1 MLDLIIVGF
10 AGLSLIVTIATRT
23 DNSLIS
29 QEELTQIEIT
39 AQATEI
45 YLQDQQA
52 HAKYC
57 PDLKWNQPPLEAYEK
72 QFKSR
77 LPKKCKKDK

>member
-23 DNSLIS
+23 DNSLVS

-45 YLQDQQA
+45 YLQDQRS
-52 HAKYC
+52 HAKHC
-57 PDLKWNQPPLEAYEK
+57 PDLKWNQPPLEVYEK

-77 LPKKCKKDK
+77 LPEKCKKSK

>member
-1 MLDLIIVGF
+1 MLDLIIIGF

-23 DNSLIS
+23 DNNIIS

-39 AQATEI
+39 AQAAEI
-45 YLQDQQA
+45 YLYDKHY
-52 HAKYC
+52 HAKHC
-57 PDLKWNQPPLEAYEK
+57 VDLKWNQPPLEIYEK